1 VAGLVLLTA
10 ALMSAQVK
18 PKVTHT
24 NVRVNR
30 GSVVVFTNFE
40 GAYPFWKTYTSWD
53 VSGPETVWNAVMAVG
68 FTPSSDVTF
77 SDVAVAMGVCHP
89 EPNCGGGGA
98 RPYRRVKIY
107 LESDAAGLPGSIL
120 DGPLTQLY
128 PIRDLLNFKGGGVNQ
143 FDCVTCP
150 VLSAGT
156 RYWVVAQ
163 QDKPHVEDGWDQSF
177 SDSAWEF
184 AYNLEG
190 SATGPWTLMG
200 SGYIRP
206 AFQVDGN

>member
-1 VAGLVLLTA
+1 VDRFPHLPWFGH
-10 ALMSAQVK
+10 S
-18 PKVTHT
+18 P
-24 NVRVNR
+24 
-30 GSVVVFTNFE
+30 
-40 GAYPFWKTYTSWD
+40 
-53 VSGPETVWNAVMAVG
+53 
-68 FTPSSDVTF
+68 
-77 SDVAVAMGVCHP
+77 
-89 EPNCGGGGA
+89 GGA
-98 RPYRRVKIY
+98 LVDLGQR
-107 LESDAAGLPGSIL
+107 ESSRLLPGSIL